1 VSSRKLE
8 VSKKAVTKTD
18 AARQTGE
25 ALAKQ
30 MLAANV
36 TAAVFDRGAYRYHGR
51 VKAVAEAL
59 RSAGV
64 QV

>member
-1 VSSRKLE
+1 
-8 VSKKAVTKTD
+8 VTKTD